1 MGAALCTGLGSPDFI
16 LEATRMAGIFSR
28 GFGFPSTSLEAAAEA
43 TAKGSAGSRA
53 GAGLRPER
61 RPPPAEGK
69 KKKRKNPRVGD
80 LGAIGRAGL
89 GGAGI
94 RRRTDRAALSGSHLD
109 GCCRRISRP
118 SWVARSRAL
127 GAQVLLP
134 LAILLL
140 GPRGLDAHI
149 NLSLHLR
156 SEEAPLEE
164 GWRGPTPPAPGRLRV

>member
-69 KKKRKNPRVGD
+69 KKKKTIPRVGD
-80 LGAIGRAGL
+80 LGEIG
-89 GGAGI
+89 
-94 RRRTDRAALSGSHLD
+94 
-109 GCCRRISRP
+109 
-118 SWVARSRAL
+118 
-127 GAQVLLP
+127 
-134 LAILLL
+134 
-140 GPRGLDAHI
+140 
-149 NLSLHLR
+149 
-156 SEEAPLEE
+156 
-164 GWRGPTPPAPGRLRV
+164 